1 MSLDIDDKGL
11 IGAECKPFAHPKSQL
26 AGLLYRFCGIKMCRT
41 MRASPLSPY
50 LRNVQI
56 KSIDGSLRHKGDDWI
71 VFRRELQVCLGHRR
85 CSVSTNTIEIFD
97 KLSQL
102 VGETF
107 EPSLQ
112 TQ

>member
-1 MSLDIDDKGL
+1 
-11 IGAECKPFAHPKSQL
+11 
-26 AGLLYRFCGIKMCRT
+26 

-56 KSIDGSLRHKGDDWI
+56 KPIDGSLRRKGDDWI
-71 VFRRELQVCLGHRR
+71 IFRREFQACLGHRR
-85 CSVSTNTIEIFD
+85 CLVPTNAIEIFD